1 MKPRRDAPAT
11 GSGCREVWQPG
22 PVRLPDLAPAE
33 WSIRVVDVAQGS
45 VLASLD
51 AGRVLRTASV
61 GKLFL
66 LVEAAR
72 QATAGELDLAERV
85 QWQDDERVEDSGL
98 WYLLDQRELSVRDLC
113 VLVGAVSD
121 NLATNVLVRVVGLSA
136 VAARTAALGYTDSG
150 LLDRVRDERGPSHPP
165 TLSVGTAADLSDLM
179 GRLHGGEVVDR
190 EVSALVLRWLAANT
204 DLSMVASAFDL
215 DPLAHA
221 EPDGGLRRPRE
232 LASRRRPQGRRPGR
246 HARDRPGDPRLRR
259 WLSPLPRAAHVRV
272 RKSSR
277 TCRPQSSDATGTR
290 SSTPCTPSATR
301 PSGSSPSGANPYPA
315 IPSGAK
321 ALASVPPPMQ

>member
-1 MKPRRDAPAT
+1 M
-11 GSGCREVWQPG
+11 
-22 PVRLPDLAPAE
+22 RLPDLTPAD
-33 WSIRVVDVAQGS
+33 WSVRVVDLADGS
-45 VLASLD
+45 TLASLD
-51 AGRVLRTASV
+51 EGRALRTASV

-85 QWQDDERVEDSGL
+85 RWQDDERVEDSGL

-113 VLVGAVSD
+113 LLVGAVSD
-121 NLATNVLVRVVGLSA
+121 NLATNVLVRVVGLPA

-150 LLDRVRDERGPSHPP
+150 LLDRVRDQRGPSHAP

-190 EVSALVLRWLAANT
+190 EVSAMVLRWLAVNT

-221 EPDGGLRRPRE
+221 EPDRGLR
-232 LASRRRPQGRRPGR
+232 LVNKTGTIST
-246 HARDRPGDPRLRR
+246 ARADVGVVEG
-259 WLSPLPRAAHVRV
+259 PRATVAY
-272 RKSSR
+272 
-277 TCRPQSSDATGTR
+277 A
-290 SSTPCTPSATR
+290 
-301 PSGSSPSGANPYPA
+301 
-315 IPSGAK
+315 
-321 ALASVPPPMQ
+321 ALANWRPDDDQRDAVLAGMREVGRAIRGYVGG

>member
-1 MKPRRDAPAT
+1 MAPVRARAVGNAT
-11 GSGCREVWQPG
+11 VSARTAEWHPG

-61 GKLFL
+61 GKVFL

-98 WYLLDQRELSVRDLC
+98 WYLLDQRELSVRDLSL
-113 VLVGAVSD
+113 LVGAVSD

-150 LLDRVRDERGPSHPP
+150 LLDRVRVERGPSHPP
-165 TLSVGTAADLSDLM
+165 TLSVGTAADLSDLV

-190 EVSALVLRWLAANT
+190 EVSALVRRWLAANT

-221 EPDGGLRRPRE
+221 EPDGGLR
-232 LASRRRPQGRRPGR
+232 LVNKTGTIST
-246 HARDRPGDPRLRR
+246 ARADVGVVEG
-259 WLSPLPRAAHVRV
+259 PRATVAYAVLANW
-272 RKSSR
+272 
-277 TCRPQSSDATGTR
+277 RPDDDRRDAVLAGMR
-290 SSTPCTPSATR
+290 EIGR
-301 PSGSSPSGANPYPA
+301 A
-315 IPSGAK
+315 IRGY
-321 ALASVPPPMQ
+321 VGG